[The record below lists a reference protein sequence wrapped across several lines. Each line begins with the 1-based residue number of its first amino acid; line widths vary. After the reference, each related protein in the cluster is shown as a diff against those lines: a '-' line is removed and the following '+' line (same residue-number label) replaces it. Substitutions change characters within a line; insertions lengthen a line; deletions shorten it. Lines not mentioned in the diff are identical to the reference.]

1 MIIGLLK
8 CSSKVVT
15 SDSSKVEM
23 SDVPYATPLGMANG
37 SGFGSIWN
45 NYDEYGR
52 TRPAQGGAS
61 LGRRLIEAWHCCAQA
76 GAYSMS
82 GTRLVMRYRTG
93 SSSGLVSR
101 RRNRPS
107 NNQIDDEIGQIALTI
122 IRERYADF
130 GPTLA
135 CEDAT

>member
-1 MIIGLLK
+1 
-8 CSSKVVT
+8 
-15 SDSSKVEM
+15 
-23 SDVPYATPLGMANG
+23 
-37 SGFGSIWN
+37 
-45 NYDEYGR
+45 
-52 TRPAQGGAS
+52 
-61 LGRRLIEAWHCCAQA
+61 
-76 GAYSMS
+76 
-82 GTRLVMRYRTG
+82 MRYRTG